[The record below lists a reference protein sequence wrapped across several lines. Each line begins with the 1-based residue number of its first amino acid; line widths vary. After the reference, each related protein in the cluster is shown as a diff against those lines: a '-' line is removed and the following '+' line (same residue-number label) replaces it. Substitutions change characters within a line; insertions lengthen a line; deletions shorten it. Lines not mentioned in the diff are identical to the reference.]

1 MKLSD
6 LIPTKNVLIGQV
18 VKFDSNLGD
27 KFTVNDM
34 TFVRTGVLET
44 LDYSPQAL
52 SSSNQVF
59 ECHAAEIN
67 SSDPNSLH
75 YDGTYYYLACNNNGG
90 VLNGTQ
96 IRKYTN
102 LADLINEV
110 KNDAD
115 VAVQSLSGYNAHR
128 LYSDNQIVF
137 AFNNSTSSRILIDNS
152 TNTWTSATLPF
163 TITTSGPPGQVFAAS
178 TDYYFLCMNSRLYRA
193 AKTLPT
199 PLTWNVSLDPNPFD
213 IRSVASNGTVVVAVG
228 INGKI
233 HYSTDQ
239 GSNWTSIDVTGGRS
253 SVTWTGKEFLVT
265 GANSNYQV
273 STDGINW
280 QTRTLVNILSASNN
294 SVVTGYNGY
303 VYYSTG
309 ANASWW
315 TATTG
320 LEDMQRITIFGADS
334 RQQSFSGTVSTN
346 NSIERL
352 TFNGSKILSVG
363 RIENLAGQSRR
374 ALYVQADFAGTPFIS
389 PNHYMRIK

>member
-18 VKFDSNLGD
+18 VKFDSNWGD

-34 TFVRTGVLET
+34 TFVRSGVLET
-44 LDYSPQAL
+44 VDYSPQAL

-59 ECHAAEIN
+59 ECNAAEI
-67 SSDPNSLH
+67 SSSVPNALH
-75 YDGTYYYLACNNNGG
+75 YDGTYYYLACDNNGG

-96 IRKYTN
+96 IRKYNN

-110 KNDAD
+110 KNNAN
-115 VAVQSLSGYNAHR
+115 VAVQSLTGYNAQR

-137 AFNNSTSSRILIDNS
+137 AFNSTTTSQILIDNS

-163 TITTSGPPGQVFAAS
+163 PITTSGPPGQVFAAS
-178 TDYYFLCMNSRLYRA
+178 ADYYFLCMNSRLYRA

-199 PLTWNVSLDPNPFD
+199 PLTWNISLDSSPLD
-213 IRSVASNGTVVVAVG
+213 IRSVASNGTVVVAAG
-228 INGKI
+228 TNGKI
-233 HYSTDQ
+233 HYSTNQ
-239 GSNWTSIDVTGGRS
+239 GSSWTSIDVSGARS

-265 GANSNYQV
+265 GSSSNYQV

-280 QTRTLVNILSASNN
+280 QTRTLVSILSASNN
-294 SVVTGYNGY
+294 TVVSGYNGY

-309 ANASWW
+309 ANGSWW

-320 LEDMQRITIFGADS
+320 LENMQPIITFGADS
-334 RQQSFSGTVSTN
+334 TLQSFSGTVSTTT
-346 NSIERL
+346 STERL
-352 TFNGSKILSVG
+352 TFDGTKIISVG
-363 RIENLAGQSRR
+363 SIENLAGQTRR